1 LRSERPTMSR
11 EATVSREKTMSREAK
26 MSRESVVGGRSA
38 VAGTG
43 KARRR
48 RRLSTASIVPLVLAV
63 LAAGFVYEAL
73 QDRSAMTDIVVA
85 SAVVA
90 PGAPVNAADTR
101 LVSVH
106 ATDEALTRGLLSPS
120 QMAQGWVAAVRVPAG
135 EPITASEVAKPA
147 TGPPM
152 GDMSI
157 AVPVQ
162 QAAGGTLVPG
172 DRVDVIAAAGQG
184 GAFYVAQDLRVIEV
198 APSASASGVLG
209 GVTTSYFIVVS
220 VNKATALRLAAAL
233 GGQGSVAGN
242 GFVQIVRSTGERP
255 TADANYGG
263 RGLAGAAVGAK
274 PGAAVGAK
282 P

>member
-1 LRSERPTMSR
+1 LRSERSTI
-11 EATVSREKTMSREAK
+11 
-26 MSRESVVGGRSA
+26 SRESVLGGRSA
-38 VAGTG
+38 MAGVG
-43 KARRR
+43 KARRP
-48 RRLSTASIVPLVLAV
+48 RRLSTASIVPLVVAV
-63 LAAGFVYEAL
+63 LAAGFGYEAL

-85 SAVVA
+85 SAMVA
-90 PGAPVNAADTR
+90 PGAPVNSTDTR

-106 ATDEALTRGLLSPS
+106 VTDEALTRGLLSPA
-120 QMAQGWVAAVRVPAG
+120 QMAQGWVAAVRVAAG
-135 EPITASEVAKPA
+135 EPITASEVARPA

-172 DRVDVIAAAGQG
+172 DRVDVIAASGQG

-209 GVTTSYFIVVS
+209 GGTASYFIVVS

-233 GGQGSVAGN
+233 GGQGGVAGN

-255 TADANYGG
+255 TANANYGG
-263 RGLAGAAVGAK
+263 RGPAGVGAGAK
-274 PGAAVGAK
+274 P
-282 P
+282 